1 MNISGMDNEVF
12 IGKTAFKTFKSIM
25 VYVILWDS
33 MSVVALEKACYARPQ
48 QKGLRICAMSV
59 GQNNTC
65 TQCLKITQNVG
76 FMIMTFWHFL
86 PIIGSLKVTCM
97 VTLFDHFLHF
107 LMNFCPL
114 RM

>member
-12 IGKTAFKTFKSIM
+12 IGRTAFKTFKSIM

-59 GQNNTC
+59 AQNNT
-65 TQCLKITQNVG
+65 
-76 FMIMTFWHFL
+76 
-86 PIIGSLKVTCM
+86 
-97 VTLFDHFLHF
+97 
-107 LMNFCPL
+107 
-114 RM
+114 